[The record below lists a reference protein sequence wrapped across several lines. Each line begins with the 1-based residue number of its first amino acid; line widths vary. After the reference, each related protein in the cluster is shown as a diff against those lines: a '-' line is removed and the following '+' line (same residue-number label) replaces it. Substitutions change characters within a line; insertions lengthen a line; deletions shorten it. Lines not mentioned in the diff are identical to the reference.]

1 MDANL
6 EPILRVAEL
15 RELEAAHD
23 EAALMELA
31 GRAAA
36 DVARTMAGERGGR
49 TVVLAG
55 PGNNG
60 GGAVVGSRRPHNLV
74 FHNPGGF
81 SRGAPKIPRR
91 PGPPPPPLLSTRRA
105 AGTPPAQEGPP
116 P

>member
-49 TVVLAG
+49 TLVLAG

-60 GGAVVGSRRPHNLV
+60 GGAVRGLARAAHPGFFNPAWVS
-74 FHNPGGF
+74 PGGPKL
-81 SRGAPKIPRR
+81 SPPAGAP
-91 PGPPPPPLLSTRRA
+91 A
-105 AGTPPAQEGPP
+105 ARLHC
-116 P
+116 